1 MPEDSYLTM
10 WILNVKH
17 DMTVQINSRI
27 TGTQER
33 GFDPIQLGQ
42 FLQENLSLFQI
53 MIEED
58 PEYQQLEMLQNG
70 NL

>member
-1 MPEDSYLTM
+1 M

-27 TGTQER
+27 MGTQDR
-33 GFDPIQLGQ
+33 GFDPLQLGQ

-53 MIEED
+53 MTEED
-58 PEYQQLEMLQNG
+58 PEY
-70 NL
+70 

>member
-1 MPEDSYLTM
+1 MPDGSYLTM

-33 GFDPIQLGQ
+33 GFDPI
-42 FLQENLSLFQI
+42 
-53 MIEED
+53 
-58 PEYQQLEMLQNG
+58 
-70 NL
+70 